1 MENKCPK
8 CGSTNTYV
16 DKKGF
21 SGKKAVAGTLIVG
34 PIGAAAGTIGSNKIK
49 ITCLKCGYSYYAG
62 EYSEAQRKLAE
73 KEKPVKITAGGWMVF
88 SFIFSFFTFVI
99 WLIFDSVFFGIQSAV
114 FLGTF
119 LIALFI
125 KIVNNQSIHTQDKK
139 MSKKQREYEKIFRQ

>member
-21 SGKKAVAGTLIVG
+21 SGKKAVAGTLLVG

-49 ITCLKCGYSYYAG
+49 ITCLNCGYSYYAG
-62 EYSEAQRKLAE
+62 EYSEARKKLAE
-73 KEKPVKITAGGWMVF
+73 KDKPINITAVGWMVF
-88 SFIFSFFTFVI
+88 SMIFSFFTFII
-99 WLIFDSVFFGIQSAV
+99 WLIFDSVFFGILSAV

-125 KIVNNQSIHTQDKK
+125 NMANNQSTYTHKKK
-139 MSKKQREYEKIFRQ
+139 MDKKQREYEKIFRQ